1 MDEIHVMKAH
11 CNSCGG
17 ERNHERL
24 KQIDKRWSEEV
35 GNGYQISG
43 GDTYYVL
50 ECRGCESVKILHES
64 WFSED
69 TGPTGDPYIKQVY
82 YPSSIFRPHPRW
94 FQSLDSAWH
103 ISKLLREIYQ
113 AMQNDAPSL
122 AAMGIRAVIEAIM
135 IDKVGDQGTFRKN
148 LSEFQNK
155 GFISTFQLGILEAVL
170 ELGHA
175 SIHREFIPDTD
186 QLGVALDIMEN
197 LVHELYLL
205 EDRAKDT
212 VKNLPKR
219 KA

>member
-1 MDEIHVMKAH
+1 MNDIYVMKAH
-11 CNSCGG
+11 CNTCGG
-17 ERNHERL
+17 ERNHVRL
-24 KQIDKRWSEEV
+24 NKIDKGWSEDID
-35 GNGYQISG
+35 GGYSISG

-50 ECRGCESVKILHES
+50 ECRGCESVKVLHES

-69 TGPTGDPYIKQVY
+69 TDHQGNPIVSRVY

-94 FQSLDSAWH
+94 FKHLDNEWH

-135 IDKVGDQGTFRKN
+135 IDKVGDQGTFKRN
-148 LSEFQNK
+148 LAEFQAK

-175 SIHREFIPDTD
+175 SIHREFVPATD
-186 QLGVALDIMEN
+186 QLEVAMDIMEN
-197 LVHELYLL
+197 LVHELYVL
-205 EDRAKDT
+205 EHRAKAT
-212 VKNLPKR
+212 VKNIPKR

>member
-1 MDEIHVMKAH
+1 MTDTYVMKAH
-11 CNSCGG
+11 CNTCGG
-17 ERNHERL
+17 DRNHERL
-24 KQIDKRWSEEV
+24 NKIEKNWSETLDS
-35 GNGYQISG
+35 GYQISG

-50 ECRGCESVKILHES
+50 ECRGCESIKVLHES

-69 TGPTGDPYIKQVY
+69 TDADGTPLTNRVY

-94 FQSLDSAWH
+94 YKSLDNEWH

-135 IDKVGDQGTFRKN
+135 IDKVGDQGAFKRN
-148 LSEFQNK
+148 LTEFQAK
-155 GFISTFQLGILEAVL
+155 GFISTFQLGIFEAVL

-175 SIHREFIPDTD
+175 SIHREFTPASD
-186 QLGVALDIMEN
+186 QLEVAMDIMEN
-197 LVHELYLL
+197 LVHELYVL
-205 EDRAKDT
+205 EHRAKAT
-212 VKNLPKR
+212 VGKIPKR

>member
-1 MDEIHVMKAH
+1 MKAH
-11 CNSCGG
+11 CNTCGG

-24 KQIDKRWSEEV
+24 NKIQKNWSEEV
-35 GNGYQISG
+35 GGGYPVSG

-50 ECRGCESVKILHES
+50 ECRGCESLKILHES

-69 TGPTGDPYIKQVY
+69 TDLNGDQCISQVY
-82 YPSSIFRPHPRW
+82 YPSSIFRPLPRW
-94 FQSLDSAWH
+94 FKSLDRTWH
-103 ISKLLREIYQ
+103 IAKLLREIYQ

-135 IDKVGDQGTFRKN
+135 IDKVGDQGTFKKN
-148 LSEFQNK
+148 LAEFQAK

-175 SIHREFIPDTD
+175 SIHREFIPGSD
-186 QLGVALDIMEN
+186 QLEVALDIMEN

-205 EDRAKDT
+205 EDRAKAT
-212 VKNLPKR
+212 VKSIPQR

>member
-1 MDEIHVMKAH
+1 MNDIYIMKAH
-11 CNSCGG
+11 CNTCGG

-24 KQIDKRWSEEV
+24 NKIDKSWSEDV
-35 GNGYQISG
+35 GNGYQVSG

-69 TGPTGDPYIKQVY
+69 TDVTGHPTVNRVY

-94 FQSLDSAWH
+94 FKSLDDEWH
-103 ISKLLREIYQ
+103 VSKLLREIYQ

-135 IDKVGDQGTFRKN
+135 IDKVGDQGTFKKN
-148 LSEFQNK
+148 LSEFQAK
-155 GFISTFQLGILEAVL
+155 GFISAFQLGILEAVL

-175 SIHREFIPDTD
+175 SIHRKFIPDSE
-186 QLGVALDIMEN
+186 QLEVALDIMEN
-197 LVHELYLL
+197 LVHELYVL
-205 EDRAKDT
+205 EHRAKAT
-212 VKNLPKR
+212 VSGIPKR
-219 KA
+219 EA